1 MLTLGIDSSTQGTKA
16 VVYDTDLGKVV
27 ASAAVNYGRD
37 LPEYGSPDGFLPNDD
52 TRIRR
57 ANPEMWVRG
66 LELAL
71 ARLRDGGAPMGE
83 IAAVGGDGSLHEV
96 LNGICSYC
104 AESGTAPE
112 EFYLAVVPIGSG
124 NDWIKSCKVPN
135 ELESV
140 IKLII
145 GQSFGW
151 MDIVRAVSK
160 GGKIS
165 YVANGAGIGF
175 DSHVCER
182 VNMQKERGMRARM
195 IYLKALRYTLF
206 HLKPIRIVVRE
217 DGVAVFAGEAY
228 SMAIGNGPWSGG
240 GMRQVPLAANDDGQL
255 DYMIVPKSNLLK
267 LAKEVPRLFSGTANE
282 SSLIYSGR
290 CRTLRITPM
299 DEVSSDI
306 VEVDGEIEGQLPLEL
321 EITGAKIHVL
331 KG

>member
-1 MLTLGIDSSTQGTKA
+1 MSETKTAWYFIVNPRAGSGTTMTEWLPAEKMLEQEHVPYVTALTDHKNHAVTLAHD
-16 VVYDTDLGKVV
+16 
-27 ASAAVNYGRD
+27 AAAEGY
-37 LPEYGSPDGFLPNDD
+37 
-52 TRIRR
+52 RR
-57 ANPEMWVRG
+57 
-66 LELAL
+66 
-71 ARLRDGGAPMGE
+71 

-217 DGVAVFAGEAY
+217 DGAAVFAGEAY

-290 CRTLRITPM
+290 CRALRITPM

-306 VEVDGEIEGQLPLEL
+306 VEFDGEIEGQLPLEL

>member
-1 MLTLGIDSSTQGTKA
+1 MSETKTAWYFIVNPRAGSGTTMTEWLPAEKMLEQEHVPYVTALTDHKNHAVTLAHD
-16 VVYDTDLGKVV
+16 
-27 ASAAVNYGRD
+27 AAAEGY
-37 LPEYGSPDGFLPNDD
+37 
-52 TRIRR
+52 RR
-57 ANPEMWVRG
+57 
-66 LELAL
+66 
-71 ARLRDGGAPMGE
+71 

-290 CRTLRITPM
+290 CRALRITPM
-299 DEVSSDI
+299 DEVSADI
-306 VEVDGEIEGQLPLEL
+306 VEFDGEIEGQLPLEL

>member
-1 MLTLGIDSSTQGTKA
+1 MSETKTAWYFIVNPRAGSGTTMTEWLPAEKMLEQEHVPYVTALTDHKNHAVTLAHD
-16 VVYDTDLGKVV
+16 
-27 ASAAVNYGRD
+27 AAAEGY
-37 LPEYGSPDGFLPNDD
+37 
-52 TRIRR
+52 RR
-57 ANPEMWVRG
+57 
-66 LELAL
+66 
-71 ARLRDGGAPMGE
+71 

-140 IKLII
+140 IKLIVA
-145 GQSFGW
+145 QSFGW

-306 VEVDGEIEGQLPLEL
+306 VEFDGEIEGQLPLEL

>member
-1 MLTLGIDSSTQGTKA
+1 MSETKTAWYFIVNPRAGSGTTMTEWLPAEKMLEQEHVPYVTALTDHKNHAVTLAHD
-16 VVYDTDLGKVV
+16 
-27 ASAAVNYGRD
+27 AAAEGY
-37 LPEYGSPDGFLPNDD
+37 
-52 TRIRR
+52 RR
-57 ANPEMWVRG
+57 
-66 LELAL
+66 
-71 ARLRDGGAPMGE
+71 

-140 IKLII
+140 IKLIVA
-145 GQSFGW
+145 QSFGW

-290 CRTLRITPM
+290 CRSLRITPL

-306 VEVDGEIEGQLPLEL
+306 VEFDGEIEGQLPLEL

>member
-1 MLTLGIDSSTQGTKA
+1 MSETKTAWYFIVNPRAGSGTTMAEWLPAEKMLEQEHVPYVTALTDHKNHAVTLAHD
-16 VVYDTDLGKVV
+16 
-27 ASAAVNYGRD
+27 AAAEGY
-37 LPEYGSPDGFLPNDD
+37 
-52 TRIRR
+52 RR
-57 ANPEMWVRG
+57 
-66 LELAL
+66 
-71 ARLRDGGAPMGE
+71 

-140 IKLII
+140 IKLIVA
-145 GQSFGW
+145 QSFGW

-182 VNMQKERGMRARM
+182 VNTQKESGMRARM

-255 DYMIVPKSNLLK
+255 DYMIVPKANLFK

-290 CRTLRITPM
+290 CRSLSITPL

-306 VEVDGEIEGQLPLEL
+306 VEFDGEIEGQLPLEL

>member
-1 MLTLGIDSSTQGTKA
+1 MSETKTAWYFIVNPRAGSGTTMTEWLPAEKMLEQEHVPYVTALTDHKNHAVTLAHD
-16 VVYDTDLGKVV
+16 
-27 ASAAVNYGRD
+27 AAAEGY
-37 LPEYGSPDGFLPNDD
+37 
-52 TRIRR
+52 RR
-57 ANPEMWVRG
+57 
-66 LELAL
+66 
-71 ARLRDGGAPMGE
+71 

-175 DSHVCER
+175 ASHVCER

-299 DEVSSDI
+299 DEVSADI
-306 VEVDGEIEGQLPLEL
+306 VEFDGEIEGQLPLEL